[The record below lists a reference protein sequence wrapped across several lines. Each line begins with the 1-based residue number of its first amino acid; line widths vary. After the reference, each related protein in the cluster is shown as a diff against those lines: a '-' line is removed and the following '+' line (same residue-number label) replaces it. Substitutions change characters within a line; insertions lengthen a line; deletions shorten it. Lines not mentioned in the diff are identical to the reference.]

1 MELADNDD
9 RSILSLLAQS
19 GLLQIGLLQIGGRRQ
34 RTSGIYPP
42 LSRYLIYPLSGILP
56 QGKFALNFCWNKALN
71 QQQAQF
77 STDQL
82 LPP

>member
-1 MELADNDD
+1 LEEEG
-9 RSILSLLAQS
+9 RVGIYPILSL
-19 GLLQIGLLQIGGRRQ
+19 
-34 RTSGIYPP
+34 YW
-42 LSRYLIYPLSGILP
+42 IYPLSGILP
-56 QGKFALNFCWNKALN
+56 QGKFTLNFCWNKALN